1 MVLRTP
7 SPPRKGAWRPAGAW
21 RVREVEAGNARLG
34 HRQSSETPSAES
46 SDVQAERKKGR
57 YGGRAARSGTSGRPE
72 RPDGAE
78 DPPEPGLRELAFGE
92 RGKGPSEGRGV
103 RSGRS
108 PGRSSRHS
116 EKARHQED
124 SRSGTRGNVSAEGE
138 PPEGSPKG
146 RRGVTVG
153 SLEEAESRE
162 ESERTGNGE
171 TTTTRRRGKA
181 GIGKRSPRAKS
192 ANAGGRESRRTGVG
206 AKPTSATA
214 VGIRPRSPGG
224 QPRRKAGR

>member
-1 MVLRTP
+1 MRIGGSDGSSRRCGGRRGPRRGRAPVGQQGRMVLRTP

-103 RSGRS
+103 RSGRN
-108 PGRSSRHS
+108 PGAVV
-116 EKARHQED
+116 KAL
-124 SRSGTRGNVSAEGE
+124 GK
-138 PPEGSPKG
+138 GSPSGGFALRDERERVGG
-146 RRGVTVG
+146 RR
-153 SLEEAESRE
+153 AARR
-162 ESERTGNGE
+162 ESERTAWRDG
-171 TTTTRRRGKA
+171 RVV
-181 GIGKRSPRAKS
+181 
-192 ANAGGRESRRTGVG
+192 GGGGVARGVG
-206 AKPTSATA
+206 EN
-214 VGIRPRSPGG
+214 
-224 QPRRKAGR
+224 RKR